1 MTRSGILI
9 GVAIAA
15 VILVMSSI
23 FIVDEREKALVL
35 RFGAVTSVKE
45 DPGLAFKLPVI
56 ENVVKYDDRILS
68 IDTSPLEVTPA
79 DDRRL
84 VVDAFA
90 RWRIQDL
97 EQFRQATG
105 IDGEIAARSRLE
117 TIINNAVRDVLGTV
131 DSSAILSADRV
142 GLGNQITLGAQAKA
156 LDLGVRVI
164 DVRIKRADLPSQ
176 NLAATFERMQAE
188 RQREAEDERARGREA
203 AQKVRAQA
211 DRTKVELE
219 SEAQKQ
225 SEIVRG
231 EADARRNAIFAD
243 AFGRDPEFFSFYRSL
258 SAYEKSLRGA
268 NSTLVINPNSEF
280 FEYLKSD
287 TLE

>member
-90 RWRIQDL
+90 RWRISSLQ
-97 EQFRQATG
+97 TG
-105 IDGEIAARSRLE
+105 SA
-117 TIINNAVRDVLGTV
+117 
-131 DSSAILSADRV
+131 SAIRSHW
-142 GLGNQITLGAQAKA
+142 A
-156 LDLGVRVI
+156 LKL
-164 DVRIKRADLPSQ
+164 
-176 NLAATFERMQAE
+176 
-188 RQREAEDERARGREA
+188 
-203 AQKVRAQA
+203 
-211 DRTKVELE
+211 
-219 SEAQKQ
+219 
-225 SEIVRG
+225 
-231 EADARRNAIFAD
+231 RRLIWAC
-243 AFGRDPEFFSFYRSL
+243 G
-258 SAYEKSLRGA
+258 
-268 NSTLVINPNSEF
+268 
-280 FEYLKSD
+280 
-287 TLE
+287 

>member
-1 MTRSGILI
+1 
-9 GVAIAA
+9 
-15 VILVMSSI
+15 
-23 FIVDEREKALVL
+23 
-35 RFGAVTSVKE
+35 
-45 DPGLAFKLPVI
+45 
-56 ENVVKYDDRILS
+56 
-68 IDTSPLEVTPA
+68 
-79 DDRRL
+79 
-84 VVDAFA
+84 
-90 RWRIQDL
+90 
-97 EQFRQATG
+97 
-105 IDGEIAARSRLE
+105 
-117 TIINNAVRDVLGTV
+117 
-131 DSSAILSADRV
+131 
-142 GLGNQITLGAQAKA
+142 
-156 LDLGVRVI
+156 VI